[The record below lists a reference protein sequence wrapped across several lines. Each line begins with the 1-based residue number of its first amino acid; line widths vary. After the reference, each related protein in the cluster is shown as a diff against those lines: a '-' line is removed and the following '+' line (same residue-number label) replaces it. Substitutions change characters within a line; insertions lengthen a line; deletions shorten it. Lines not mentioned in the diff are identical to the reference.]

1 MKTLKKQSNREG
13 KIYLVDGSNH
23 ICVEDNGDRGIFQ
36 ATGKLVAN
44 MSIKP
49 TTVARFEDVQ
59 ETPVEL
65 NIYNDMTNWNKQ
77 LKADLV
83 KNSKGFE
90 ALAKYAKNWKV

>member
-13 KIYLVDGSNH
+13 KIYLVDDSPH
-23 ICVEDNGDRGIFQ
+23 ILVEDNGDRGIFQ
-36 ATGKLVAN
+36 ATGALVAN

-59 ETPVEL
+59 EVPTEF
-65 NIYNDMTNWNKQ
+65 NIYDDMTDWNRQ
-77 LKADLV
+77 LKAALI